1 MLDGEEKSII
11 EQAIGG
17 DSSAF
22 GLLYDKYHT
31 QIYRF
36 IYLKVSHREEAEDIT
51 HHVFLSAWQS
61 MGGYK
66 DKGFPFSSLL
76 YQIARNK
83 VIDHYRTKKTSIDIE
98 DLNETQIPYQEASLE
113 GTLHTQFQLETV
125 RIVMQQLKQEYQ
137 DIIIMRYIEE
147 LTPSEVARILKKPEA
162 TVRVLQHRA
171 IKKLKELLAK
181 APK

>member
-11 EQAIGG
+11 ERAIRG

-22 GLLYDKYHT
+22 GILYDTYHD

-36 IYLKVSHREEAEDIT
+36 VYLKVSHREEAEDIT
-51 HHVFLSAWQS
+51 HHVFLNAWQH
-61 MGGYK
+61 MGSYR

-83 VIDHYRTKKTSIDIE
+83 VIDHYRTKKTTVDIE
-98 DLNETQIPYQEASLE
+98 ELSEAEVPRHASTIE
-113 GTLHTQFQLETV
+113 HTIHSKFQLAAIKEALTH
-125 RIVMQQLKQEYQ
+125 LKQEYQ
-137 DIIIMRYIEE
+137 DIVIMRYIEE
-147 LTPSEVARILKKPEA
+147 LTPSEVAHILKKPET

-171 IKKLKELLAK
+171 IKQLRAFLKQ
-181 APK
+181 